1 MIMNNF
7 DEKKLIQKFSK
18 IQDELLPR
26 IKLENKFSNTRNSI
40 YRRGRFGLLGCK

>member
-1 MIMNNF
+1 MNNF

-26 IKLENKFSNTRNSI
+26 IKLENNFQIEENQI